1 MTKVFSLSEAVERF
15 VPDGVG
21 LVTVGGMHL
30 HNNPM
35 ALVREVIRQERRIT
49 RLLTSPCGA
58 MNAEL
63 LIAAGLVEEIAT
75 SYVGFEHIGLA
86 PCFRRSVEAGSI
98 KVIECDEAYITH
110 GLYAGAGGLPFVAL
124 PKGIEFTD
132 IPKVNKESY
141 AFTTDPFTGETVPVG
156 APLKPDVA
164 LLHAYQADRN
174 GNAVV
179 AGAHFVDRYMA
190 LASKTVLLQVEE
202 LVPTEEISKHPQGT
216 TIPGFLVHA
225 VVEAPGGCYP
235 TASHGAYGFDDRAI
249 VDYLGR
255 VKDDESTKQYIN
267 ETVKELAE
275 EAYIRKVSDRI
286 KELRYGAGPL
296 AVALPDRKGQH

>member
-1 MTKVFSLSEAVERF
+1 MSKVLSLPEAVDRF

-21 LVTVGGMHL
+21 LVSVGGMHL

-35 ALVREVIRQERRIT
+35 ALVREVIRQNRRIK

-58 MNAEL
+58 LNAEL
-63 LIAAGLVEEIAT
+63 LIAAGLIDEIAT

-86 PCFRRSVEAGSI
+86 PSFRRGIEAGSLKI
-98 KVIECDEAYITH
+98 LECDEAYITH

-132 IPKVNKESY
+132 IPKVNKENYS
-141 AFTTDPFTGETVPVG
+141 FTTDPFTGDEVPVG

-164 LLHAYQADRN
+164 LLHAYQADAQ

-190 LASKTVLLQVEE
+190 LASKTVLLQVEQI
-202 LVPTEEISKHPQGT
+202 VSTKEISKHPQGT

-225 VVEAPGGCYP
+225 VIEAPGGCYP
-235 TASHGAYGFDDRAI
+235 TASHGAYEFDHQAI
-249 VDYLGR
+249 VEYLGLA
-255 VKDDESTKQYIN
+255 KDDDGAKGYISKFVTDLS
-267 ETVKELAE
+267 EQEYLEKAAE
-275 EAYIRKVSDRI
+275 RLE
-286 KELRYGAGPL
+286 ELRYGSGPL
-296 AVALPDRKGQH
+296 AVALSDRKG

>member
-1 MTKVFSLSEAVERF
+1 MTKVISLSEAVDRY
-15 VPDGVG
+15 VPNGVG
-21 LVTVGGMHL
+21 LLTVGGMHL

-35 ALVREVIRQERRIT
+35 ALIREVIRQNRRIT

-58 MNAEL
+58 LNAEL
-63 LIAAGLVEEIAT
+63 LIAAGLVDEIAT

-86 PCFRRSVEAGSI
+86 PSFRRSVESGSI
-98 KVIECDEAYITH
+98 KVLECDEAYITH

-132 IPKVNKESY
+132 IPKVNSENYS
-141 AFTTDPFTGETVPVG
+141 FTTDPFTGETVPVG

-164 LLHAYQADRN
+164 LLHAYQADEH

-190 LASKTVLLQVEE
+190 LASKTVILQVEE
-202 LVPTEEISKHPQGT
+202 IVPTDEISKHPQGT
-216 TIPGFLVHA
+216 TIPGFLVHG

-235 TASHGAYGFDDRAI
+235 TASHGAYNFDDQAI
-249 VDYLGR
+249 AEYIGMA
-255 VKDDESTKQYIN
+255 KDDAGTKQYVKQFVTDLN
-267 ETVKELAE
+267 EAQYLHNASE
-275 EAYIRKVSDRI
+275 RI
-286 KELRYGAGPL
+286 EKLRYGRGPL
-296 AVALPDRKGQH
+296 AVALSERKA

>member
-1 MTKVFSLSEAVERF
+1 MSKILSLSEAVERF

-35 ALVREVIRQERRIT
+35 ALVREVIRQNRKIK

-58 MNAEL
+58 LNAEL

-86 PCFRRSVEAGSI
+86 PCFRRAVENNSI
-98 KVIECDEAYITH
+98 KVLECDEAYITH

-132 IPKVNKESY
+132 IPKVNSENYS
-141 AFTTDPFTGETVPVG
+141 FTTDPFTGEKVPVG

-164 LLHAYQADRN
+164 LLHAYQADDQ

-190 LASKTVLLQVEE
+190 LASKTVLLQVEQI
-202 LVPTEEISKHPQGT
+202 VSNEEISKHPQGT

-225 VVEAPGGCYP
+225 VIEAPGGCYP
-235 TASHGAYGFDDRAI
+235 TASHGAYEFDDQAI
-249 VDYLGR
+249 VEYIGSA
-255 VKDDESTKQYIN
+255 KDDEGAK
-267 ETVKELAE
+267 
-275 EAYIRKVSDRI
+275 AYIKKFVIDTPEEGYLGKAATRL
-286 KELRYGAGPL
+286 EQLRYGAGPL
-296 AVALPDRKGQH
+296 AAALSERKG